1 MVAPIFQQREHQ
13 ELFDRQGYIVLPFLD
28 AEEVAALDAL
38 FDELHPDIS
47 PDRGFV
53 SGSYSSDY
61 AYKKRASD
69 AIVSMFSRHYA
80 RLFQNYLPFG
90 AAFLY
95 KAPNNKSELAV
106 HQDWTIV
113 DEERYVALNCWVPLT
128 DVTADNGALGV
139 VPGTHY
145 NNVKTLRAPTLPFF
159 FSGNDD
165 LMEQAAIPMSVPAGH
180 AVILNQSVIHGSPP
194 NRSNK
199 IRKAITAGVKSAGAP
214 MIFHYRDLSDPA
226 AAIER
231 FDMPED
237 FLISF
242 DNFMQDILQRPKMG
256 SSAGHIDARV
266 EPYSRE
272 QLAAMLGI
280 TLPEPPQERALS
292 EPTLVQERPT
302 LFQRIAKL
310 FTA

>member
-1 MVAPIFQQREHQ
+1 MVAPIFQNSEHQ
-13 ELFDRQGYIVLPFLD
+13 ALFDQQGYIVLPFLD
-28 AEEVAALDAL
+28 AAEVAALDAL

-47 PDRGFV
+47 ADRGFV

-69 AIVSMFSRHYA
+69 AIVKVFSRHYE

-145 NNVKTLRAPTLPFF
+145 HKVKTLRAPTLPFF

-214 MIFHYRDLSDPA
+214 MIFHYKDLANAD

-231 FDMPED
+231 FEMPED

-256 SSAGHIDARV
+256 RSAGYIDARI

-272 QLAAMLGI
+272 RLAHMLGI
-280 TLPEPPQERALS
+280 SDATNHTASATPVVRA
-292 EPTLVQERPT
+292 ERPG

-310 FTA
+310 FSA